1 MNKRLVAAI
10 ACRNKGSRLFGKPL
24 QNLDINNGVKIID
37 NIIDCLKSIDVI
49 DEIVLGISYGQENE
63 IFCKLAIQKKIE
75 YILGDEDDVL
85 SRLIKC
91 GEKANATHIFRISSE
106 SPFLYFEPIIET
118 WNNFMKADLDAVFM
132 DEIIDGSG
140 FEIIS
145 LNALKESHNMG
156 EKRHR
161 SEFCTLYIRE
171 NISNFNVLKLRP
183 PIELIRKDLRL
194 TVDYPEDLIV
204 CRAIYKFFKKD
215 APRIK
220 LVEVVQY
227 LDDRPDLKKLIEP
240 FTDAGY
246 STMNL

>member
-37 NIIDCLKSIDVI
+37 NIIDCLRSIDVI

-63 IFCKLAIQKKIE
+63 IFCKLAIQKKIP

-85 SRLIKC
+85 SRLIMC

-118 WNNFMKADLDAVFM
+118 WNNFMKTDLDAVFM

-145 LNALKESHNMG
+145 LNALKESHNLG

-161 SEFCTLYIRE
+161 SELCTLYIRE

-220 LVEVVQY
+220 LVEVVKY

-240 FTDAGY
+240 FTAAGY